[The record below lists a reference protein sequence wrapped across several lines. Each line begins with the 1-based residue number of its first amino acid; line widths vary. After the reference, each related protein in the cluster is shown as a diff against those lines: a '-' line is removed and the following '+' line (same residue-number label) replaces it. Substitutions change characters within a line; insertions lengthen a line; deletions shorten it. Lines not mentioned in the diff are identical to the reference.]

1 MNTPEDSLEGELRA
15 LRPAAPSLRLAG
27 RIGADLARETS
38 AAPTSDPARRRARPR
53 DASLWLAW
61 GVAAAMTVAF
71 FVRTPPSSPRPGGPA
86 TAPPPTVAT
95 GPVDQVAGTPRFLPV
110 STTKTLIGALDEG
123 VVFLEDGQPARKV
136 RYEFLDTVDLRSADA
151 PGARVNVTYPREEIR
166 LVPVQTY

>member
-1 MNTPEDSLEGELRA
+1 
-15 LRPAAPSLRLAG
+15 
-27 RIGADLARETS
+27 
-38 AAPTSDPARRRARPR
+38 R
-53 DASLWLAW
+53 DFSLWLAW

-71 FVRTPPSSPRPGGPA
+71 FIRTPSSTAQPAGPA
-86 TAPPPTVAT
+86 AAPPPTLAPDPVEPGA
-95 GPVDQVAGTPRFLPV
+95 GPPRFLPV

-136 RYEFLDTVDLRSADA
+136 RYEFLDTVDLRSAAD